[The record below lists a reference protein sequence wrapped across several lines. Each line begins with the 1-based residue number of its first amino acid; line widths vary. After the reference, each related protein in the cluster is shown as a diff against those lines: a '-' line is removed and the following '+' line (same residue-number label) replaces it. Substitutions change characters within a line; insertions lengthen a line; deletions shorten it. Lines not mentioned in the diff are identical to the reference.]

1 MLMKMTPRQSVKR
14 AMEHIRELGREMS
27 DEECSDFLEVL
38 SYELEIEREDVSWQA
53 LTSEGKF
60 IY

>member
-1 MLMKMTPRQSVKR
+1 MLTGMTPRQFVKR

-27 DEECSDFLEVL
+27 NEEYSDFLEDL
-38 SYELEIEREDVSWQA
+38 FYELETEREDVSWQT

-60 IY
+60 I

>member
-1 MLMKMTPRQSVKR
+1 MLINMTPRQFVKR

-27 DEECSDFLEVL
+27 NEEYSDFLEDL
-38 SYELEIEREDVSWQA
+38 SYELETEREDVSWQA

-60 IY
+60 I

>member
-1 MLMKMTPRQSVKR
+1 MNMTPRQFVKR

-27 DEECSDFLEVL
+27 NEEYSDFLEDL
-38 SYELEIEREDVSWQA
+38 CYELETESEYVSWQA

-60 IY
+60 I